1 MPINFHDEKNKS
13 TYSTRNAAPEWLDFI
28 SRQITVGNKTIADI
42 GCGGG
47 IYSRAWASL
56 GAKQVIGIDFSEHI
70 LKTAIEKSNDYPQL
84 TFQKGYA
91 EETGLATSSI
101 DIVFERALIHHLT
114 DYQSNFKE
122 VHRILADNGYFIIQ
136 DRTLENITLPGD
148 ERHLRGFFFECFPRL
163 IDIEAKRRP
172 TQMQVEDALEKS
184 GFELISSQTFCEPR
198 QVYHSFNALE
208 KDIQERTGRSILY
221 ELDDDEIALLIKK
234 LKLHLSDQT
243 TILEQDYWN
252 IWLAKKSIMGIN

>member
-13 TYSTRNAAPEWLDFI
+13 TYATRNAAQEWLDFI
-28 SRQITVGNKTIADI
+28 SQQVTVNNKTIADI

-70 LKTAIEKSNDYPQL
+70 LKAAIEKSNNYPQL
-84 TFQKGYA
+84 TFQKGDA
-91 EETGLATSSI
+91 EKTGLVTSSI

-114 DYQSNFKE
+114 DYESNFKE
-122 VHRILADNGYFIIQ
+122 IHRILTDDGYFIIQ
-136 DRTLENITLPGD
+136 DRTLENITLPGNQ
-148 ERHLRGFFFECFPRL
+148 RHLRGFFFECFPWL

-172 TQMQVEDALEKS
+172 TQKQVEDTLEKS
-184 GFELISSQTFCEPR
+184 GFKLISSQNFCETR

-208 KDIQERTGRSILY
+208 KDIQERTGRSILH
-221 ELDDDEIALLIKK
+221 ELNDDDIALLIKT
-234 LKLHLSDQT
+234 LKLHLADQT

-252 IWLAKKSIMGIN
+252 IWIAKKLP